1 MQSFSVLVKEN
12 NENIVSGQPRK
23 FVRVSASCSEER
35 VRLSSPRHD
44 PDRTLFVGTAR
55 DVGIGF
61 GNHSGI
67 ASGKT
72 SYIRLSLHQVKLH
85 RIRLHQSKII

>member
-1 MQSFSVLVKEN
+1 MKTFSVLANDK

-44 PDRTLFVGTAR
+44 PDRTLSVRTAR

-67 ASGKT
+67 ASGET
-72 SYIRLSLHQVKLH
+72 SYVKL
-85 RIRLHQSKII
+85 

>member
-1 MQSFSVLVKEN
+1 MKTFSALVN
-12 NENIVSGQPRK
+12 DMNENIVSGQPRK

-67 ASGKT
+67 TSGET
-72 SYIRLSLHQVKLH
+72 SYIGLSLHQVKLH
-85 RIRLHQSKII
+85 

>member
-1 MQSFSVLVKEN
+1 MWIVLDESIFSLSKREL

-44 PDRTLFVGTAR
+44 PDRALSVRTAR

-67 ASGKT
+67 TSGET
-72 SYIRLSLHQVKLH
+72 SYIGLSLHQVKLH
-85 RIRLHQSKII
+85 